1 MLSTRDHNSFQEGYQ
16 YVYPVVSRRAGGVSL
31 GINLNTNNA
40 CNWRCIYCKVPDLVR
55 GAPPAVDVD
64 ALKQELSVF
73 LNQILIGSYLQ
84 DCVPEEQR
92 RLNDIAFS
100 GNGEPT
106 SAPNFVEAV
115 DVVHNVR
122 AQLGVPEAV
131 KTVLITNGSL
141 IHRKN
146 VILGIEKL
154 AGMNGE
160 VWFKIDR
167 ATPDGIRSINDTRAN
182 KSRMVSN
189 LNAASRACPTWIQT
203 CLFKVDGMNPSS
215 AELDAYVDLIQE
227 LQTRDIPFKGI
238 LLYGLARQ
246 PFQPEAARLAPVE
259 SAWFEG
265 FSGRLRELGVTV
277 KLSI

>member
-1 MLSTRDHNSFQEGYQ
+1 M
-16 YVYPVVSRRAGGVSL
+16 YPVVSRRAGGVSL

-40 CNWRCIYCKVPDLVR
+40 CNWRCIYCQVPDLVR

-115 DVVHNVR
+115 DVVKSVR

-154 AGMNGE
+154 ADINGE

-203 CLFKVDGMNPSS
+203 CLFKVDGMNPSG

-246 PFQPEAARLAPVE
+246 SFQPEAARLAPVE

>member
-1 MLSTRDHNSFQEGYQ
+1 MLSTQDHNRFQEGYQ

-40 CNWRCIYCKVPDLVR
+40 CNWRCIYCQVPDLVR

-64 ALKQELSVF
+64 ALQQELSVF
-73 LNQILIGSYLQ
+73 LDQILSGSYLQ
-84 DCVPEEQR
+84 DYVPEEQR

-122 AQLGVPEAV
+122 AQVGVPEVV

-154 AGMNGE
+154 AGINGE

-167 ATPDGIRSINDTRAN
+167 ATPEGIRLINDTRAN

-227 LQTRDIPFKGI
+227 LQTRDIPFKGV

-246 PFQPEAARLAPVE
+246 SFQPEAARLAPVE
-259 SAWFEG
+259 SAWFES

>member
-1 MLSTRDHNSFQEGYQ
+1 M
-16 YVYPVVSRRAGGVSL
+16 YPVVSRRAGGVSL

-40 CNWRCIYCKVPDLVR
+40 CNWRCIYCQVPDLVR

-115 DVVHNVR
+115 DVVKSVR

-154 AGMNGE
+154 ADINGE

-203 CLFKVDGMNPSS
+203 CLFKVDGMNPSG

-246 PFQPEAARLAPVE
+246 SFQTEAARLAPVE

>member
-1 MLSTRDHNSFQEGYQ
+1 MLSTRDHNRFQEGYQ

-40 CNWRCIYCKVPDLVR
+40 CNWRCIYCQVPDLVR

-115 DVVHNVR
+115 DVVKSVR

-154 AGMNGE
+154 ADINGE

-203 CLFKVDGMNPSS
+203 CLFKVDGMNPSG

>member
-1 MLSTRDHNSFQEGYQ
+1 MLSTRDHNRFQEGYQ

-40 CNWRCIYCKVPDLVR
+40 CNWRCIYCQVPDLVR

-115 DVVHNVR
+115 DVVKSVR

-154 AGMNGE
+154 ADINGE

-203 CLFKVDGMNPSS
+203 CLFKVDGMNPSG

-246 PFQPEAARLAPVE
+246 SFQPEAAGLAPVE